1 MVELA
6 VRRWAGE
13 VPAEGT
19 TLMHDLIPLGP
30 ALPGAL
36 TTAEIDAPT
45 PRQRRRWRPG
55 VLRLRRARLRRLV
68 RSEGR
73 RRHAGERRQT
83 TATAQL

>member
-1 MVELA
+1 MVERA

-36 TTAEIDAPT
+36 TTAEIDP
-45 PRQRRRWRPG
+45 
-55 VLRLRRARLRRLV
+55 
-68 RSEGR
+68 
-73 RRHAGERRQT
+73 
-83 TATAQL
+83 